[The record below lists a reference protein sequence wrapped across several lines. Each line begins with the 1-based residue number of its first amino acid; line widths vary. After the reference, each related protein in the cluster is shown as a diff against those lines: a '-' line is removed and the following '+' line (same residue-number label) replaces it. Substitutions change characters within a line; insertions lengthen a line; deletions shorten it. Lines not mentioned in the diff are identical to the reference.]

1 MSVEESPAQG
11 PRETQE
17 TEARLVAAL
26 RRGDESTFRALV
38 TEHHQALRR
47 LARLYVPQ
55 SIVEDVVQETWAAVV
70 RGLPAFEGRASLK
83 TWIYRILLNQARKH
97 GQRERRTIP
106 FAAASSDGAWPGAVD
121 PARLVNPQLGPNY
134 WPAPPPSWRGD
145 PEDRLV
151 AAEMRQV
158 VADGLVRLSDAQREV
173 VTLRDVEGWS
183 SEEVCDV
190 LGISS
195 VNQRALLHRGR
206 TALRRA
212 LEEYFD
218 GA

>member
-1 MSVEESPAQG
+1 
-11 PRETQE
+11 
-17 TEARLVAAL
+17 
-26 RRGDESTFRALV
+26 
-38 TEHHQALRR
+38 
-47 LARLYVPQ
+47 
-55 SIVEDVVQETWAAVV
+55 
-70 RGLPAFEGRASLK
+70 
-83 TWIYRILLNQARKH
+83 
-97 GQRERRTIP
+97 
-106 FAAASSDGAWPGAVD
+106 
-121 PARLVNPQLGPNY
+121 
-134 WPAPPPSWRGD
+134 
-145 PEDRLV
+145 
-151 AAEMRQV
+151 
-158 VADGLVRLSDAQREV
+158 VRLSDAQREV